1 MKKLIAL
8 VVAVVSM
15 TLFAEGNEGARV
27 YQALRIV
34 SSTVEGMDVGTLYS
48 RTGFLEWYE
57 TNKFPTFVFWKQPV
71 CDQIVPAGDGVEG
84 KFKLFCKSVDGC
96 FIGEMRDGCVL
107 FTNVLNK
114 SLTIEFRL
122 VYLTF
127 EEWGKQLEARE

>member
-8 VVAVVSM
+8 VVAVASM

-57 TNKFPTFVFWKQPV
+57 THKFPTFVYWKQPI
-71 CDQIVPAGDGVEG
+71 CDQIVPLGDGVEG
-84 KFKLFCKSVDGC
+84 KFKLSCKNVEGC
-96 FIGEMRDGCVL
+96 FIGEMRDGSVL